1 MDLLA
6 ILMRWTHITCV
17 TFLVGSALYASA
29 VLMPAM
35 AGMPAAAVN
44 DLNNRI
50 AEKLRRLVIFMI
62 LGALLSGLY
71 NLLMKT
77 NLPSGYHMI
86 FGIKML
92 LALHIFAVAF
102 LNTKA
107 DVPAEKRGRWMTGV
121 ALSGLLI
128 LLLSAYLRFITTR

>member
-29 VLMPAM
+29 VLAPAM
-35 AGMPAAAVN
+35 EQLPVGTQA
-44 DLNNRI
+44 DLGNRL

-71 NLLMKT
+71 NFMQKT
-77 NLPSGYHMI
+77 DLPKPYHMV

-107 DVPAEKRGRWMTGV
+107 DVPAPKRARWMTGV
-121 ALSGLLI
+121 ALSGLLVF
-128 LLLSAYLRFITTR
+128 LLSAYLRFLTAR